1 MTRCAGRGRVAGRI
15 LGDARGA
22 GGFTLIELIV
32 VVVVLGILAGVAV
45 PVYLHQRE
53 KAMRAA
59 TVSQARHVMSEV
71 MLAREEKGRALF
83 AVTGSDYSV
92 GVCYNAGTVLKVAD
106 VGFAGS
112 PCGVAWRTMSDKL
125 ADAAGVSRSAMRAL
139 LTDGWG
145 RPMMFDENEAEP
157 AVGGCGFGQDQ
168 LYSTG
173 GESVFTFAPPTKT
186 IRFPVPK
193 GGQC

>member
-1 MTRCAGRGRVAGRI
+1 MVRSVER
-15 LGDARGA
+15 ARGDERGA
-22 GGFTLIELIV
+22 SGFTLIELLVVVIV
-32 VVVVLGILAGVAV
+32 VGILAGVAV
-45 PVYLHQRE
+45 PVYLSQRE

-59 TVSQARHVMSEV
+59 TVSQARNVMAEV
-71 MLAREEKGRALF
+71 MLAREERGKPLMD
-83 AVTGSDYSV
+83 VTGSTYSI

-106 VGFAGS
+106 AGFATS
-112 PCGVAWRTMSDKL
+112 PCGGQWRIMSDNL
-125 ADAAGVSRSAMRAL
+125 ADAAGVSRAAMRAM

-157 AVGGCGFGQDQ
+157 GVGGCGFGQDQ

-173 GESVFTFAPPTKT
+173 GEAVFAFTTPTKT